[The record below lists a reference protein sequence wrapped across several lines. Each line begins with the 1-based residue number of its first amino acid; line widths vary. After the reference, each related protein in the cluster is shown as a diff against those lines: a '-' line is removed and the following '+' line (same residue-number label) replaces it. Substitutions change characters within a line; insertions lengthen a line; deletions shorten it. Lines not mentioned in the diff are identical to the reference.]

1 MAFDDLSNDNGAIS
15 QINVTPLVDVMLV
28 LLIIFMVSAPML
40 NQGVELNLP
49 KETIS
54 PVTGS
59 SEGEQ
64 LTVSI
69 NKKGQIFLGAGNEV
83 ELESVGK
90 RVAAIL
96 QQRDDKSIFLKA
108 DKDVSYGAVVSV
120 MARIRRAGIYK
131 IGLITDPSLTPAEE
145 AALRKQV
152 KS

>member
-1 MAFDDLSNDNGAIS
+1 MAFDELTDESGALS

-40 NQGVELNLP
+40 SQGVELDLP

-54 PVTGS
+54 PITGKDD
-59 SEGEQ
+59 EEK

-69 NKKGQIFLGAGNEV
+69 NRKGTIFLGVGNEV

-90 RVAAIL
+90 RAAAIL
-96 QQRDDKSIFLKA
+96 QKREDKSVFLKA
-108 DKDVSYGAVVSV
+108 DKDVPYGAVMSV
-120 MARIRRAGIYK
+120 MARLRRAGIYK

-145 AALRKQV
+145 EAARKRA
-152 KS
+152 SN

>member
-1 MAFDDLSNDNGAIS
+1 MAFDDLGNESGAIS

-40 NQGVELNLP
+40 SQGVELNLP
-49 KETIS
+49 KETIA

-69 NKKGQIFLGAGNEV
+69 NKNGQIFLGVGNEV

-96 QQRDDKSIFLKA
+96 EKREDKSIFLKA
-108 DKDVSYGAVVSV
+108 DQDVSYGSVVSV
-120 MARIRRAGIYK
+120 MARLRRAGIYK

-145 AALRKQV
+145 TAKRR
-152 KS
+152 